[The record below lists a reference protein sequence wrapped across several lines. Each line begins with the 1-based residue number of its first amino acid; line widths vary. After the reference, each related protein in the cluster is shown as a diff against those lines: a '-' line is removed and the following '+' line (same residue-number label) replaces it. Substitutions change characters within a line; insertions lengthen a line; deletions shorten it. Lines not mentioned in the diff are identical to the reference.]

1 MKKYIKI
8 LQECSLFH
16 GIEESDLS
24 GLIGCLG
31 ARTEQYNKKETIVSE
46 GDPAKYIGILLSGKA
61 QIIQNDYFGNRTIV
75 ADIYPS
81 ELFAESFACAGVK
94 TFPVDV
100 IASENTEVM
109 FIDCDRITR
118 SCTNSC
124 EFHRQII
131 YNLMRVVARKNLMFH
146 QKIEITSKRTTREKL
161 LAFLMIQA
169 KKHQS
174 RSFEIAY
181 DRQELADYLQVE
193 RSGLSAEI
201 SKLRKEG
208 IIDNRKNHFVL
219 L

>member
-1 MKKYIKI
+1 MN
-8 LQECSLFH
+8 LN
-16 GIEESDLS
+16 
-24 GLIGCLG
+24 IG
-31 ARTEQYNKKETIVSE
+31 E
-46 GDPAKYIGILLSGKA
+46 
-61 QIIQNDYFGNRTIV
+61 
-75 ADIYPS
+75 
-81 ELFAESFACAGVK
+81 
-94 TFPVDV
+94 DV